1 MDKSNCQ
8 ECHCRNCQQNIVMKD
23 AKKMRNLDETEKDVK
38 RGLGRSVQIKKPTRC
53 CRCCRSNAAMWTCIA
68 ALVLTGLVIS
78 VGLPILLTVP
88 VESSWHWKHWM
99 PHFWNEVA
107 TNSSSSIGQG
117 QHVIATENG
126 RDNGTVSSTI
136 GHPSAMPEAGAVA
149 NATASV
155 TFVRETIAH
164 LHQMM
169 EWTREQYD
177 KTPKIPLI
185 IGLCALLLVIMTI
198 IWLVVYRKIRRRQ
211 RRRTI
216 GKLVTDLQSG
226 KTLLNSDDS
235 EED

>member
-1 MDKSNCQ
+1 MASGYRALLQ
-8 ECHCRNCQQNIVMKD
+8 S
-23 AKKMRNLDETEKDVK
+23 LDETEKDVK
-38 RGLGRSVQIKKPTRC
+38 RGLGRSVQIRKPARSC
-53 CRCCRSNAAMWTCIA
+53 CCCRSNALMWTCIA
-68 ALVLTGLVIS
+68 TFVLTGLVIS

-99 PHFWNEVA
+99 PRFWNEVA
-107 TNSSSSIGQG
+107 TNSSSSSIISTDEGQ
-117 QHVIATENG
+117 QHVFATENG
-126 RDNGTVSSTI
+126 RDNGTASSTI
-136 GHPSAMPEAGAVA
+136 GHPSAMPETGAVG

>member
-1 MDKSNCQ
+1 MASGYRALLQ
-8 ECHCRNCQQNIVMKD
+8 S
-23 AKKMRNLDETEKDVK
+23 LDETEKDVK

-155 TFVRETIAH
+155 TF
-164 LHQMM
+164 
-169 EWTREQYD
+169 REQYD